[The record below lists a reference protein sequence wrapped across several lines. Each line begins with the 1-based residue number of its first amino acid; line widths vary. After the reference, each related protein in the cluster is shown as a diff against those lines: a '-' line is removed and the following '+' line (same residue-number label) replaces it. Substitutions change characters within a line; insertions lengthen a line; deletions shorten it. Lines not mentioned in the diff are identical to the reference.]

1 MELKFR
7 RKLSMNKFG
16 YTYLNVPAEI
26 MKALQCEYVDL
37 VWSDNGVLMIPAKS
51 FVERSFLAEQN

>member
-51 FVERSFLAEQN
+51 C